1 MAKKYEPMA
10 NLRAIRRA
18 ADITQKALAEKVG
31 CSKNVIGGYE
41 IGFNAPSLEMVRKLA
56 AALGCE
62 PRDLI

>member
-41 IGFNAPSLEMVRKLA
+41 NGVNAPSLEMVRKLA

>member
-31 CSKNVIGGYE
+31 CSKSVIGGYE
-41 IGFNAPSLEMVRKLA
+41 NGFNAPSLEMVRKLA